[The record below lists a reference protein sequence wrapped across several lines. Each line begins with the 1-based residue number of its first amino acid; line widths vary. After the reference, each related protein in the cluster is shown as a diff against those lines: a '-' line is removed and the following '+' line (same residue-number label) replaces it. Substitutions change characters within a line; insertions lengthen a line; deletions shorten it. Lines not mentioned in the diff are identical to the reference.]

1 MRPIPPVDFHTFFS
15 SGIVSSGRRG
25 ILERIHTTLDYPSL
39 DSVPRFFSL
48 SLSLSPFPFSFFGG
62 TRGRARISPAAC
74 SKFKASSRIYS
85 PAIWSER
92 EAARSSEPAIFLEG
106 EQRARAGN
114 DLWRSTGSEEKARD
128 TWMHA
133 DGATKGGS
141 ESARLR
147 SLQRTRGG

>member
-48 SLSLSPFPFSFFGG
+48 SLSLLFPFPFSEEREGG
-62 TRGRARISPAAC
+62 QGSLPPPAQSLRRALEFIPRLYGA
-74 SKFKASSRIYS
+74 
-85 PAIWSER
+85 SER
-92 EAARSSEPAIFLEG
+92 AARSSEPAIFLEG
-106 EQRARAGN
+106 EQGARAGN